1 MLSQQIRRRLKN
13 IYRESISDAEIVE
26 ILSLVGDYKTSSPEN
41 RLWSHKD
48 VILITYGDSIKKEGE
63 KPLVALNG
71 FLDDHLK
78 EEISIVHILP
88 FFPYSSDDG
97 FSVIDYLQVDPGLG
111 TWKEIDELRKDYDL
125 MFDLVINHISS
136 KSEWFLNYLEGRS
149 PGKDFFIEV
158 DPSTDLSMVTRP
170 RSLPLLT
177 PVRTKEGMKHVWTT
191 FSDDQIDLDF
201 SNVRLLKEM
210 LRILLEYIHRGA
222 RIIRLDAIAYLWKEI
237 GTSCIHLPETHEMVK
252 LLRDVAETVKPGTII
267 LTETNV
273 PNKENLSY
281 FGDGDEARMIYQFS
295 LPPLLLHALFNGNS
309 KYLND
314 WIKEVPHPPEGC
326 TYFNFTA
333 SHDGIGVRPL
343 EGLLPEEEKKDLYEA
358 VKASGGKIST
368 KRNSDGSDSPY
379 ELNITYFDAM
389 KRSSKGVDNYQAER
403 FMASQTV
410 MMALQGIPAFY
421 IHSLLATENY
431 YEGFEETG
439 RARTLNRRKWD
450 YDVLM
455 EKLEKDKRKKYI
467 LDEIKR
473 RIRIR
478 KEQKVFGP
486 ENPQELIETG
496 ENVFAL
502 RRQDEKGNE
511 LFSITNLTDGELSLN
526 MNKISQG
533 NYQFRDLIEGQ
544 VTAPGEALKLAPY
557 QTAWLI
563 KD

>member
-1 MLSQQIRRRLKN
+1 MLSQKIRNRLKN
-13 IYRESISDAEIVE
+13 IYRESISEAEIDD
-26 ILSLVGDYKTSSPEN
+26 ILSLVQDYKISSPES

-63 KPLVALNG
+63 KPLAVLKG
-71 FLDDHLK
+71 FLDDQLK
-78 EEISIVHILP
+78 EEISVVHLLP

-97 FSVIDYLQVDPGLG
+97 FSVIDYLQVDPVLG
-111 TWKEIDELRKDYDL
+111 TWKEIDELRKEYDL

-136 KSEWFLNYLEGRS
+136 KSGWFLNYLEGKS
-149 PGKDFFIEV
+149 PGKNFFIEV
-158 DPSTDLSMVTRP
+158 DPSTDLSKVIRP

-281 FGDGDEARMIYQFS
+281 FGDGDEAHMIYQFS

-314 WIKEVPHPPEGC
+314 WIKEMPHPPEGC

-358 VKASGGKIST
+358 VKASGGRIST

-389 KRSSKGVDNYQAER
+389 KRSSNGVDNYQAER

-431 YEGFEETG
+431 YEGFKETG

-450 YDVLM
+450 LRELVN
-455 EKLEKDKRKKYI
+455 ELEKDKRKKYI

-486 ENPQELIETG
+486 ENPQELIEAG
-496 ENVFAL
+496 EKIFAL
-502 RRQDEKGNE
+502 RRHDQKDNE
-511 LFSITNLTDGELSLN
+511 LFSITNLTEEEISLN
-526 MNKISQG
+526 MDKISRG
-533 NYQFRDLIEGQ
+533 KYKFRDLIEESI
-544 VTAPGEALKLAPY
+544 TSPGEALKLAPY

-563 KD
+563 KG

>member
-1 MLSQQIRRRLKN
+1 MSSQKIRNRLKN
-13 IYRESISDAEIVE
+13 IYRESISDAEIDD
-26 ILSLVGDYKTSSPEN
+26 ILSLVQDYKISSPES

-63 KPLVALNG
+63 KPLAVLKG
-71 FLDDHLK
+71 FLDDQLY
-78 EEISIVHILP
+78 EEISVVHLLP

-111 TWKEIDELRKDYDL
+111 TWKEIEELRKDYDL

-136 KSEWFLNYLEGRS
+136 KSEWFLNYLEGKS
-149 PGKDFFIEV
+149 PGKNFFIEV
-158 DPSTDLSMVTRP
+158 DPSTDLSKVTRP

-177 PVRTKEGMKHVWTT
+177 PVRTREGVKHVWTT
-191 FSDDQIDLDF
+191 FSDDQIDLNF
-201 SNVRLLKEM
+201 SNFRLLKEM

-281 FGDGDEARMIYQFS
+281 FGDGDEAHMIYQFS

-314 WIKEVPHPPEGC
+314 WIKEMPNPPEGC
-326 TYFNFTA
+326 SYFNFTA

-389 KRSSKGVDNYQAER
+389 KRSNNGVDNYQAER

-450 YDVLM
+450 LRELVN
-455 EKLEKDKRKKYI
+455 ELEKDKRKKYI

-478 KEQKVFGP
+478 KGQAVFGP
-486 ENPQELIETG
+486 ENPQELIEAG
-496 ENVFAL
+496 EKVFAL
-502 RRQDEKGNE
+502 RRHDEIGNE
-511 LFSITNLTDGELSLN
+511 LFSITNLTDGEISLN
-526 MNKISQG
+526 MDKISQG
-533 NYQFRDLIEGQ
+533 KYQFRDLIEGR

-557 QTAWLI
+557 QVAWLI